1 MLVLL
6 LLSTLSSSLTGLKV
20 GINMFPFKPSSLYV
34 NSRTLPLSLQSKS
47 NKLEEES
54 DLNNVNAIKNDL
66 LQSFDSSNSIPMTE
80 QDMNVFVCPESLGN
94 LSKVSRYYGF
104 SKDEY
109 YQNEQYDTKYPILS
123 GYIDF
128 TIKTETDRPLWSL
141 TTRELIGSRFFQNPL
156 ISSIYERGYRQ
167 NFERAGFPGPQ
178 KEFEEALTF
187 FMKAN
192 ATGILMDLSCGS
204 GFMSRK
210 FVGSDKFQRII
221 SADLS
226 PTMLRETK
234 FRFKQEALP
243 LPTLVRCD
251 SASLPF
257 KSNSIDAIHA
267 GAAMHCWPR
276 LELAISEIY
285 RVLKP
290 GGVFYTSTFI
300 TNVENLPESIKNS
313 TKKRN
318 GYNVFESC
326 EDLYGYF
333 QDWSYCIV
341 RKEGNACAIIKAGK
355 ALDDNDSSFQN
366 LFH

>member
-1 MLVLL
+1 
-6 LLSTLSSSLTGLKV
+6 
-20 GINMFPFKPSSLYV
+20 
-34 NSRTLPLSLQSKS
+34 
-47 NKLEEES
+47 
-54 DLNNVNAIKNDL
+54 
-66 LQSFDSSNSIPMTE
+66 
-80 QDMNVFVCPESLGN
+80 
-94 LSKVSRYYGF
+94 
-104 SKDEY
+104 
-109 YQNEQYDTKYPILS
+109 
-123 GYIDF
+123 
-128 TIKTETDRPLWSL
+128 
-141 TTRELIGSRFFQNPL
+141 
-156 ISSIYERGYRQ
+156 
-167 NFERAGFPGPQ
+167 
-178 KEFEEALTF
+178 
-187 FMKAN
+187 
-192 ATGILMDLSCGS
+192 MDLSCGS

-210 FVGSDKFQRII
+210 FVSSDKFQRVI